1 MRNPIEVLKTLQEK
15 AGNENYQFER
25 LYRNLY
31 NEEFF
36 LLAYGNL
43 SAKEGNLTKGTDG
56 ATIDGMGMERI
67 RKLIESLRNH
77 SYQPSPARRA
87 YIPKSN
93 GKRRPLG
100 IPSVDDN
107 CSQFSLE
114 YLSCFNVP
122 ILLMI
127 FLYSLFPS
135 RTFPLLNFS
144 VYSSTYLS
152 NSLR

>member
-100 IPSVDDN
+100 IPSVDDKLV
-107 CSQFSLE
+107 QE
-114 YLSCFNVP
+114 VVQRAP
-122 ILLMI
+122 HKVIPHTI
-127 FLYSLFPS
+127 FLKSLLVFIS
-135 RTFPLLNFS
+135 QCLKRYVNIQS
-144 VYSSTYLS
+144 ESTC
-152 NSLR
+152 RRQ

>member
-1 MRNPIEVLKTLQEK
+1 M
-15 AGNENYQFER
+15 
-25 LYRNLY
+25 
-31 NEEFF
+31 
-36 LLAYGNL
+36 AYGNL

-100 IPSVDDN
+100 IPSVDDKLVQEVVRLIN
-107 CSQFSLE
+107 NFFGRLPD
-114 YLSCFNVP
+114 NR
-122 ILLMI
+122 LLC
-127 FLYSLFPS
+127 LCK
-135 RTFPLLNFS
+135 PLLIPAGVNQLLHFFRYHNLH
-144 VYSSTYLS
+144 VLC
-152 NSLR
+152 R

>member
-100 IPSVDDN
+100 IPSVDDK
-107 CSQFSLE
+107 LVRK
-114 YLSCFNVP
+114 L
-122 ILLMI
+122 
-127 FLYSLFPS
+127 
-135 RTFPLLNFS
+135 
-144 VYSSTYLS
+144 
-152 NSLR
+152 

>member
-1 MRNPIEVLKTLQEK
+1 M
-15 AGNENYQFER
+15 
-25 LYRNLY
+25 
-31 NEEFF
+31 
-36 LLAYGNL
+36 AYGNL

-100 IPSVDDN
+100 IPSVDDKLV
-107 CSQFSLE
+107 QEVVRLILE
-114 YLSCFNVP
+114 SVYES
-122 ILLMI
+122 
-127 FLYSLFPS
+127 
-135 RTFPLLNFS
+135 NFS
-144 VYSSTYLS
+144 EHSHGL
-152 NSLR
+152 NGSLRGTSKVILTPSTTISLWIF